1 MAEIVIEAEERK
13 VGSSNAARRLRREE
27 KLPAVVYGGD
37 KDSNPII
44 LNPREIISVLKSE
57 SGQNTIFKL
66 KVAGGSEDNVMIF
79 DLQIDPITHQLI
91 HADLVRIALDV
102 EIEVSVPLRIVGEA
116 IGVVEDLG
124 VLDHSLRELV
134 VSCLPTNIPESIDVD
149 VSELEM
155 NESIKVEDLQVP
167 PDVTVVT
174 ESDRSVASVVA
185 PVSEADLE
193 ADLGVEG
200 EEIEGEEIEGE
211 ELEEGEEPEEGAP
224 EEAAEGAEPAKPEGA
239 EEEKK
244 SE

>member
-1 MAEIVIEAEERK
+1 MADIVIEAEARE
-13 VGSSNAARRLRREE
+13 VGSSNAARRMRREE

-37 KDSNPII
+37 KESNPII

-57 SGQNTIFKL
+57 SGRNTIFKL

-79 DLQIDPITHQLI
+79 DLQIDPITHHLI
-91 HADLVRIALDV
+91 HADLMRIALDV
-102 EIEVSVPLRIVGEA
+102 EIEVSIPLRIVGEA
-116 IGVVEDLG
+116 KGVIEDGG

-149 VSELEM
+149 VSELDM
-155 NESIKVEDLQVP
+155 NQSIKVEDLQVP

-174 ESDRSVASVVA
+174 EPDRSVASVVA

-211 ELEEGEEPEEGAP
+211 EIEGEEPEEGAG
-224 EEAAEGAEPAKPEGA
+224 EAPAEGADAAKPGEA
-239 EEEKK
+239 EEGKK
-244 SE
+244 SK

>member
-1 MAEIVIEAEERK
+1 MAEIVIEAEAREA
-13 VGSSNAARRLRREE
+13 GSSNAARRMRREE

-37 KDSNPII
+37 KESNPII

-79 DLQIDPITHQLI
+79 DVQIDPITHHLI
-91 HADLVRIALDV
+91 HADLMRIALDV
-102 EIEVSVPLRIVGEA
+102 EIEVSVRLRIVGEA
-116 IGVVEDLG
+116 KGVIEDGG

-149 VSELEM
+149 VSELDM
-155 NESIKVEDLQVP
+155 NQSIKVEDLQVP

-174 ESDRSVASVVA
+174 EPDRSVASVVA

-211 ELEEGEEPEEGAP
+211 EPEEGAG
-224 EEAAEGAEPAKPEGA
+224 EAPAEGAEAAKPEAA

>member
-1 MAEIVIEAEERK
+1 MADIVIEAEARE
-13 VGSSNAARRLRREE
+13 VGSSNAARRMRREE

-37 KDSNPII
+37 KESNPII

-66 KVAGGSEDNVMIF
+66 KVAGGAEDNVMIF
-79 DLQIDPITHQLI
+79 DVQIDPITHNLI

-116 IGVVEDLG
+116 KGVIEDGG
-124 VLDHSLRELV
+124 VLDHSLRELL

-149 VSELEM
+149 VSELDM
-155 NESIKVEDLQVP
+155 NQSIKVEDLLVP

-174 ESDRSVASVVA
+174 EPDRSVASVVP

-211 ELEEGEEPEEGAP
+211 EPEEGAG
-224 EEAAEGAEPAKPEGA
+224 EAPAEGAEAAKPGEA
-239 EEEKK
+239 EEGKK
-244 SE
+244 SK